1 MPLLK
6 KIGKIAAIAVIIGT
20 ISNCSQPSVSTADV
34 SNIRFIDTHND
45 IPHNQ
50 FQTGKAR
57 DFRIPGWSPFD
68 GKQFN
73 FLLNEAAQ
81 GQMAGQVFSVF
92 VNSDEDSTQY
102 YDLAIQQI
110 DTLKAWSDRNADEV
124 AWVTNADEFEEAM
137 QSGKFAAM
145 FGVEGGHILEENLDY
160 LDSLAQR
167 GAAYLTLTWNN
178 STQWATSAADEVT
191 QPDEM
196 PFLGLNEKGIAV
208 VNKMNELGVMVD
220 VSHLGEKSFWD
231 VVNVAKKPII
241 ASHSCVW
248 ELTPS
253 RRNLKDEQIDA
264 IAASDGVIFVN
275 FYSGFIDSTYNE
287 RYKAYDEKYGEEIDS
302 LGKAYSNSWYGE
314 MEHFSKHTQEM
325 NALRPPLSA
334 LVDHIDY
341 IVKRVGID
349 HVGIGADFEG
359 AESFPMGIDGIKDY
373 PNLAK
378 ALLEKGYT
386 SEDLQ
391 KLGWKNFA
399 RVYKANQSK

>member
-6 KIGKIAAIAVIIGT
+6 EIGKFAAIAVIIGT
-20 ISNCSQPSVSTADV
+20 ISNCSQPSVSTVDV

-81 GQMAGQVFSVF
+81 GQMAAQVFSVF

-102 YDLAIQQI
+102 YDLAVQQI
-110 DTLKAWSDRNADEV
+110 DTLKAWSERNTDEV
-124 AWVTNADEFEEAM
+124 AWVTNAFEFEDAM

-191 QPDEM
+191 RPDEM
-196 PFLGLNEKGIAV
+196 PFLGLNEKGIKV
-208 VNKMNELGVMVD
+208 VNRLNELGVMVD

-231 VVNVAKKPII
+231 VVKITKKPII

-253 RRNLKDEQIDA
+253 RRNLKDDQIDA
-264 IAASDGVIFVN
+264 IAASGGVIFVN

-287 RYKAYDEKYGEEIDS
+287 RYKAYNEKYGAEIDS

-314 MEHFSKHTQEM
+314 MEHFSKHPQEM

-341 IVKRVGID
+341 IAKRVGVE
-349 HVGIGADFEG
+349 HVGLGADFEG
-359 AESFPMGIDGIKDY
+359 AESFPIGIDGIKDY

-399 RVYKANQSK
+399 RVYKANQTK